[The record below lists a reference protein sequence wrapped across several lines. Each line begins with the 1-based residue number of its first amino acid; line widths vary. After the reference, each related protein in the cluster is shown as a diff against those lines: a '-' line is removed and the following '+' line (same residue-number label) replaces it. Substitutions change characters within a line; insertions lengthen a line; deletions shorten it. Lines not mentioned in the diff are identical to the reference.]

1 MSDDASCA
9 VPGPGL
15 LATLDG
21 SASDATTQPESGA
34 APVLVNLNIPDWLK
48 QWDRYEILSFLG
60 QGGMGVVYRARDRR
74 LQRTVALKFIR
85 ALNPKTAQRFTQE
98 ARAQARITHENI
110 CRVFEVG
117 EVAGQTYIA
126 MEYLPGEPL
135 HTAQQ
140 RLLVPQKLQIIKDL
154 AEALH
159 AAHLQGVIHRDIK
172 PANARPAA
180 ARRWCAWAGAS
191 RAGRRKDSSES
202 AGSRAGRSAAET
214 ARGASCRPCPPGES
228 APSGCPAWR

>member
-1 MSDDASCA
+1 MSEDTPSAA
-9 VPGPGL
+9 LGTGL
-15 LATLDG
+15 SATMDG
-21 SASDATTQPESGA
+21 SAPTASTQPEPGTA
-34 APVLVNLNIPDWLK
+34 HPVVSLNTPDWLR

-74 LQRTVALKFIR
+74 LQRIVALKFIR
-85 ALNPKTAQRFTQE
+85 AMSPKTAQRFTQE
-98 ARAQARITHENI
+98 ARAQARITNENI

-135 HTAQQ
+135 HLAQR
-140 RLLVPQKLQIIKDL
+140 RLLVPQKLQLIKDL

-172 PANARPAA
+172 PANVMVESRAAGGLRPVLMDFGLARDSSATEHLTET
-180 ARRWCAWAGAS
+180 GMVMGTDQQKSAS
-191 RAGRRKDSSES
+191 RR
-202 AGSRAGRSAAET
+202 
-214 ARGASCRPCPPGES
+214 CRLS
-228 APSGCPAWR
+228 

>member
-1 MSDDASCA
+1 MSDDTPSAALGTGLSATMDDSAGTASTHSES
-9 VPGPGL
+9 
-15 LATLDG
+15 AT
-21 SASDATTQPESGA
+21 AH
-34 APVLVNLNIPDWLK
+34 LVVSLNAPDWLK

-74 LQRTVALKFIR
+74 LQRIVALKFIR
-85 ALNPKTAQRFTQE
+85 AMIPKTAQRFTQE
-98 ARAQARITHENI
+98 ARSQARITHENI

-135 HTAQQ
+135 HLAQK
-140 RLLVPQKLQIIKDL
+140 RLLVPQKLQLIKDL

-172 PANARPAA
+172 PAKVTPERENRKAVP
-180 ARRWCAWAGAS
+180 RRS
-191 RAGRRKDSSES
+191 KS
-202 AGSRAGRSAAET
+202 T
-214 ARGASCRPCPPGES
+214 CRPQTS
-228 APSGCPAWR
+228 VRSD